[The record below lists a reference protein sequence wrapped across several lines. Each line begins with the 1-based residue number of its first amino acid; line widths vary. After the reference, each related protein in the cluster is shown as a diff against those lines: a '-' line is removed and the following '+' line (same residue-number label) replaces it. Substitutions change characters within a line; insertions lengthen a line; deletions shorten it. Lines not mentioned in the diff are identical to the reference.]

1 MTMRYST
8 AQPREEVVE
17 DPRGH
22 EVHLHIEQRA
32 KPSDWILRGVLVG
45 VGFALTNALLTLI
58 IGVIS

>member
-1 MTMRYST
+1 MTMRYKP
-8 AQPREEVVE
+8 AQPREEVV
-17 DPRGH
+17 DGPRGQ
-22 EVHLHIEQRA
+22 ELHLHIEQRA